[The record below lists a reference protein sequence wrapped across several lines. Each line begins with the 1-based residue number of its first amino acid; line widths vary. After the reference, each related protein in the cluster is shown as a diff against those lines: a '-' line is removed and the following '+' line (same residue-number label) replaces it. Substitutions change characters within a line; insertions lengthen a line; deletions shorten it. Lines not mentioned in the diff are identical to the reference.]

1 VKPVTVFFLAKR
13 FLISRQKKTAVSVIS
28 WIAVLGMLVS
38 SAAMVILLSA
48 FNGIEGMIEGMY
60 TAFDQEVTMTPKN
73 GSKISADS
81 LRKVLLLTKN
91 IEGVNAQSMF
101 IQERIIIRKEKKW
114 ANAELWAVEPSFF
127 EMANVNTPEH
137 LINGN
142 PLTGN
147 SQALM
152 GVGLANKL
160 GLHSMDLS
168 PETAVL
174 YIPRQDRKIRI
185 GKSPFFQQRISV
197 SGAIEYNKELND
209 QVLLVP
215 LSYATGFFS
224 NEVSGVLMS
233 TAETKRNSIK
243 KNLVEKF
250 GGQFSIKTNLE
261 KNALIFKTSKSEK
274 LIVVIILI
282 FVFILSL
289 FNLSA
294 SLTMTYLEKKAEF
307 TTMFSL
313 GMSSLDLSRIFLVLG
328 AMIVSLGVFIGL
340 SAGSLL
346 VFLHEQL
353 HLIKIPGTTNAFPS
367 NYDGVQIISLLFLLI
382 ILGFTATAVTT
393 FFFNE
398 NKQKSIINF
407 VVSSI

>member
-1 VKPVTVFFLAKR
+1 
-13 FLISRQKKTAVSVIS
+13 
-28 WIAVLGMLVS
+28 M
-38 SAAMVILLSA
+38 
-48 FNGIEGMIEGMY
+48 
-60 TAFDQEVTMTPKN
+60 
-73 GSKISADS
+73 
-81 LRKVLLLTKN
+81 
-91 IEGVNAQSMF
+91 
-101 IQERIIIRKEKKW
+101 
-114 ANAELWAVEPSFF
+114 
-127 EMANVNTPEH
+127 
-137 LINGN
+137 
-142 PLTGN
+142 
-147 SQALM
+147 
-152 GVGLANKL
+152 
-160 GLHSMDLS
+160 
-168 PETAVL
+168 
-174 YIPRQDRKIRI
+174 
-185 GKSPFFQQRISV
+185 

-243 KNLVEKF
+243 KTLVEKF

-353 HLIKIPGTTNAFPS
+353 HLIKIPGTTNVFPS
-367 NYDGVQIISLLFLLI
+367 NYDGLQITSLLFLLI

-393 FFFNE
+393 SFLMKTNR
-398 NKQKSIINF
+398 KAQ
-407 VVSSI
+407 

>member
-1 VKPVTVFFLAKR
+1 MKPVTVFFLAKR

-81 LRKVLLLTKN
+81 LRKVLSLTKN

-142 PLTGN
+142 PLTGTG
-147 SQALM
+147 QALM

-233 TAETKRNSIK
+233 TAESKRNSIK

-367 NYDGVQIISLLFLLI
+367 NYDGLQIISLLFLLI

-393 FFFNE
+393 SFLMKTNR
-398 NKQKSIINF
+398 KAQ
-407 VVSSI
+407 

>member
-1 VKPVTVFFLAKR
+1 MKPVTVFFLAKR

-81 LRKVLLLTKN
+81 LRKVLSLTKN

-142 PLTGN
+142 PLTGTG
-147 SQALM
+147 QALM

-340 SAGSLL
+340 SAGSVL

-353 HLIKIPGTTNAFPS
+353 HLIKIPGSTNAFPS
-367 NYDGVQIISLLFLLI
+367 NYDGLQILSLLFLLI

-393 FFFNE
+393 SFLMKTNR
-398 NKQKSIINF
+398 KA
-407 VVSSI
+407 

>member
-1 VKPVTVFFLAKR
+1 M
-13 FLISRQKKTAVSVIS
+13 ISRQKKTAVSVIS

-81 LRKVLLLTKN
+81 LRKVLSLTKN

-142 PLTGN
+142 PLTG
-147 SQALM
+147 SGQALM

-243 KNLVEKF
+243 KTLVEKF

-367 NYDGVQIISLLFLLI
+367 NYDGLQIIYLLFLLI

-393 FFFNE
+393 SFLMKTNR
-398 NKQKSIINF
+398 K
-407 VVSSI
+407 V

>member
-1 VKPVTVFFLAKR
+1 MKPGTVFFLAKR

-81 LRKVLLLTKN
+81 LRKVLSLTKN

-233 TAETKRNSIK
+233 TSETKRNSIK
-243 KNLVEKF
+243 KTLVEKF

-367 NYDGVQIISLLFLLI
+367 NYDGLQIISLLFLLI

-393 FFFNE
+393 SFLMKTNR
-398 NKQKSIINF
+398 KA
-407 VVSSI
+407 

>member
-1 VKPVTVFFLAKR
+1 MKPVTVFFLAKR

-81 LRKVLLLTKN
+81 LRKVLSLTKN

-142 PLTGN
+142 PLTGTG
-147 SQALM
+147 QALM

-233 TAETKRNSIK
+233 TAESKRNSIK

-367 NYDGVQIISLLFLLI
+367 NYDGLQIISLLFLLI

-393 FFFNE
+393 SFLMKTNR
-398 NKQKSIINF
+398 KA
-407 VVSSI
+407 

>member
-1 VKPVTVFFLAKR
+1 M
-13 FLISRQKKTAVSVIS
+13 IS

-81 LRKVLLLTKN
+81 LRKVLSLTKN

-127 EMANVNTPEH
+127 EMANVNALEH

-142 PLTGN
+142 PLTG
-147 SQALM
+147 SGQALM
-152 GVGLANKL
+152 GVELANKL

-185 GKSPFFQQRISV
+185 GRSPFFQQRISV

-243 KNLVEKF
+243 KTLVEKF

-367 NYDGVQIISLLFLLI
+367 NYDGLQITSLLFLLI

-393 FFFNE
+393 SFLIKTNR
-398 NKQKSIINF
+398 KA
-407 VVSSI
+407 

>member
-1 VKPVTVFFLAKR
+1 MKSGTVFFLAKR

-73 GSKISADS
+73 GSKISVDS
-81 LRKVLLLTKN
+81 LRKVLSLTKN

-101 IQERIIIRKEKKW
+101 IQERIIVRKEKKW

-127 EMANVNTPEH
+127 KMANINTPEH

-142 PLTGN
+142 PLTGTG
-147 SQALM
+147 QALM

-174 YIPRQDRKIRI
+174 YIPRQDRKICI

-215 LSYATGFFS
+215 LPYATGFFS

-243 KNLVEKF
+243 KNLVEMF
-250 GGQFSIKTNLE
+250 GDQFSIKTNLE

-353 HLIKIPGTTNAFPS
+353 HLIKIPGTMNTFPS
-367 NYDGVQIISLLFLLI
+367 KYDGLQIISLLFLLI

-393 FFFNE
+393 SFLMKTNR
-398 NKQKSIINF
+398 KA
-407 VVSSI
+407 

>member
-1 VKPVTVFFLAKR
+1 MKPGTVFFLAKR

-81 LRKVLLLTKN
+81 LRKVLSLTKN

-101 IQERIIIRKEKKW
+101 LQERIIIRKEKKW

-142 PLTGN
+142 PLTG
-147 SQALM
+147 SGQALM

-243 KNLVEKF
+243 KTLVEKF

-346 VFLHEQL
+346 VLLHEQL

-367 NYDGVQIISLLFLLI
+367 NYDGLQITSLLFLLI

-393 FFFNE
+393 SFLMKTNR
-398 NKQKSIINF
+398 KA
-407 VVSSI
+407 